1 MMRQDTIILLSGVW
15 SYPTVMSGL
24 LGLESLWLLAQSLRV
39 VNDLLIMICLHG
51 IYTYNKYKQQ
61 WVVYFLKN
69 VCFPLP
75 GNNHLL
81 SLSWALELCLIYFL
95 KAIHTWFLFVLK
107 TANLSSGG

>member
-1 MMRQDTIILLSGVW
+1 MERKKYQPGEAMMRQDTIILLSGVW

-61 WVVYFLKN
+61 WVVYFKKMY
-69 VCFPLP
+69 VFHCQVIII
-75 GNNHLL
+75 
-81 SLSWALELCLIYFL
+81 C
-95 KAIHTWFLFVLK
+95 
-107 TANLSSGG
+107 